1 MEVFLFMFWALGS
14 ALNTVMFSKALKS
27 DDLGELSSSMVIA
40 VYITGIALSWAIP
53 AYLLG
58 DILVKRVIR
67 KNRKQ

>member
-1 MEVFLFMFWALGS
+1 MFWALGS

-27 DDLGELSSSMVIA
+27 DDLDKLSSSMVIA

-53 AYLLG
+53 VYFLG

-67 KNRKQ
+67 KSRKQ